1 VAKYAGADKCDLI
14 EKEEYGF
21 CSLIKAAHQVL
32 DKLNVENKT
41 LTRITGAAEREQHRM
56 VDERALRE
64 ALINAMVHNDYS
76 SEVPPVVEIF
86 SNRISITS
94 YGGLVTGLSRE
105 ECLAGRSMPRS
116 RELMRVFRDLDLV
129 EQLGSGMHRI
139 LSVYSSDIFHISDN
153 FFEICFEREDVSG
166 EIPRVTPPKSPP
178 QVTPAVKKL
187 IAICSGEMDRA
198 ELQEK
203 VGLSDRKSFTK
214 NYLNP
219 ALEQGLIEMTIP
231 EKPNSRLQKYR
242 LTGAGKYLLK
252 AMQDQKN

>member
-1 VAKYAGADKCDLI
+1 MAKYAGADKCDLI
-14 EKEEYGF
+14 ENEEYGF

-153 FFEICFEREDVSG
+153 FFEICFEREDVS
-166 EIPRVTPPKSPP
+166 EETP
-178 QVTPAVKKL
+178 QVTHAVKKL

-242 LTGAGKYLLK
+242 LTGAGKYFLK